1 MTKDEIL
8 KVVNRKGAVVKELFY
23 TIFIVF
29 KYEKKRGIYILCDER
44 FDDDDKIATFCYNVT
59 ILMTNIVLDN
69 PTFFDYYGVREN
81 NRKRARKDLETMQR
95 LEYGDDFDEVEMEF
109 EENDYV
115 YSFDPNSEY

>member
-8 KVVNRKGAVVKELFY
+8 KVVNRKGAVVRELFY

-29 KYEKKRGIYILCDER
+29 THEKKRGNYILCDER
-44 FDDDDKIATFCYNVT
+44 FIDDDKIATFCYNVT

-69 PTFFDYYGVREN
+69 PTFFDYYGVHEN
-81 NRKRARKDLETMQR
+81 NRKRARKDIETMHR